1 VTVFLAVVAGFFG
14 RHVWYGGKSQ
24 SIGNNRFN
32 FNTTSSITSK
42 IEIEILNYKK
52 LGETTK
58 QNDFDK
64 RNDWER
70 NDWERNDWERN
81 DWERNCAY

>member
-1 VTVFLAVVAGFFG
+1 MFN
-14 RHVWYGGKSQ
+14 VWYGGKSQ

-81 DWERNCAY
+81 DWERNDWERNCAY